1 MSVCLVVQSKAAYNK
16 LSACGWSHHVYIVEK
31 TKPTAKNFNNID
43 ALLKNFD
50 TVVLLPDM
58 DLRGQLF
65 ASRVVARNKSIIALA
80 LNADMVSDQAGT
92 RIENLDDTY
101 LQNVL
106 QGIETMY

>member
-1 MSVCLVVQSKAAYNK
+1 MSICLIVQSKVAYKK
-16 LSACGWSHHVYIVEK
+16 LSDCGWSHHVYIVEK
-31 TKPTAKNFNNID
+31 TKPTAKDFNNID
-43 ALLKNFD
+43 ALAEKFD

-65 ASRVVARNKSIIALA
+65 ASRVVNRNKAIIALA
-80 LNADMVSDQAGT
+80 LNADMITDSAGA
-92 RIENLDDTY
+92 RLENLDDNY